1 MDAKMMNILNM
12 MENRTEEDVKITP
25 KTTSV
30 GFENK
35 ILEALAMSESAK
47 KMCESKE
54 VEDEEVIEEVKEVED
69 EEVITESVTP
79 SGIDNQD
86 LVDDPGLAGVY
97 GEVTNIEDEEIEEDF
112 VSRCL
117 ECGVIYKGDGERC
130 VQCGSTDT
138 EIFGEI
144 FIGGDVEIDE
154 ETEEVEEMEIYVDTE
169 VEEEEV
175 LTEAKKS
182 KLDLSLVKTKED
194 ALRVVEVLF
203 SQGNAESTSHAI
215 DIIFDYKLSQAEV
228 QKALDNVTKHKK
240 VNESTKKIVRGG
252 QLVKVQVK
260 TKKAKLSPEQKK
272 ALAKARKKAHTA
284 DAEKARQKSMQVR
297 KKKLKENYNPDHYKF
312 NVTVMLNNKPLTTN
326 DEFFD
331 VAEDELS
338 DLNISDWGTNEIY
351 CSSKSV
357 AMDIAKVLAK
367 HAKKELKGSFTVE
380 VAEGEKVLKVFK
392 ESVEVAVNESL
403 TRVVKINESLDDE
416 SRIGMLFISENA
428 DRLKSIAEAHG
439 FTAQADG
446 SFMKMHESEQI
457 VLDTATGDMNGVVLY
472 ATDNEGC
479 MYSQADLTDILTEAN
494 LVVRDQIICESV
506 STKRRKNLV
515 K

>member
-1 MDAKMMNILNM
+1 MDARMINILSM

-117 ECGVIYKGDGERC
+117 ECGAIYKGDGERC

-138 EIFGEI
+138 EIIGEI
-144 FIGGDVEIDE
+144 FIGRDVEIDE
-154 ETEEVEEMEIYVDTE
+154 ETEEVKEMKIYLDTE

-175 LTEAKKS
+175 LTEAKRS

-228 QKALDNVTKHKK
+228 QKALDNVTKRKK

-252 QLVKVQVK
+252 KLVKVKVK
-260 TKKAKLSPEQKK
+260 TKKTRLSSKQKK
-272 ALAKARKKAHTA
+272 ALAKARKKAHTSNA
-284 DAEKARQKSMQVR
+284 KKARAKSMKIR
-297 KKKLKENYNPDHYKF
+297 RTRLKE
-312 NVTVMLNNKPLTTN
+312 
-326 DEFFD
+326 
-331 VAEDELS
+331 S
-338 DLNISDWGTNEIY
+338 
-351 CSSKSV
+351 
-357 AMDIAKVLAK
+357 
-367 HAKKELKGSFTVE
+367 
-380 VAEGEKVLKVFK
+380 
-392 ESVEVAVNESL
+392 VNESL
-403 TRVVKINESLDDE
+403 IVVNSPKSRVVRINTELSDMDKPGILTIDEDAYNLDAIADELGFMPVGDHYELELDD
-416 SRIGMLFISENA
+416 STL
-428 DRLKSIAEAHG
+428 
-439 FTAQADG
+439 
-446 SFMKMHESEQI
+446 
-457 VLDTATGDMNGVVLY
+457 VLDTAEGDMFGVVLY
-472 ATDNEGC
+472 AIDEDDIIF
-479 MYSQADLTDILTEAN
+479 SQYDLEDILDESG
-494 LVVRDQIICESV
+494 LELDDFEDEDEDEVIYESV
-506 STKRRKNLV
+506 STRRRQRNRGRF
-515 K
+515 

>member
-1 MDAKMMNILNM
+1 MDARMINILSM

-117 ECGVIYKGDGERC
+117 ECGAIYKGDGERC

-138 EIFGEI
+138 EIIGEI
-144 FIGGDVEIDE
+144 FIGRDVEIDE
-154 ETEEVEEMEIYVDTE
+154 ETEEVEEMKIYLDTE

-175 LTEAKKS
+175 LTEAKRS

-228 QKALDNVTKHKK
+228 QKALDNVTKRKK
-240 VNESTKKIVRGG
+240 VNESTKKVVRGG
-252 QLVKVQVK
+252 KLVKVQVK

-284 DAEKARQKSMQVR
+284 DAEKSRQKSMKVR
-297 KKKLKENYNPDHYKF
+297 KKKLKETK
-312 NVTVMLNNKPLTTN
+312 
-326 DEFFD
+326 
-331 VAEDELS
+331 
-338 DLNISDWGTNEIY
+338 
-351 CSSKSV
+351 
-357 AMDIAKVLAK
+357 
-367 HAKKELKGSFTVE
+367 E
-380 VAEGEKVLKVFK
+380 VA
-392 ESVEVAVNESL
+392 ANESL
-403 TRVVKINESLDDE
+403 TKVVKINESLDDE

-428 DRLKSIAEAHG
+428 DRLESIAEVHG

-446 SFMKMHESEQI
+446 SFIRMHESEQI
-457 VLDTATGDMNGVVLY
+457 VLDTATGDLNGVVLY

-506 STKRRKNLV
+506 STKRRKNLA

>member
-1 MDAKMMNILNM
+1 MDDKMMNILSM
-12 MENRTEEDVKITP
+12 MENRNEEDVKITP

-30 GFENK
+30 GFETK

-54 VEDEEVIEEVKEVED
+54 VEDEEVIEEVKDVED

-117 ECGVIYKGDGERC
+117 ECGTIYKGDGERC

-228 QKALDNVTKHKK
+228 QKALDNVTKRKK
-240 VNESTKKIVRGG
+240 VNESTKKVVRGG

-272 ALAKARKKAHTA
+272 ALAKARKKAHTT
-284 DAEKARQKSMQVR
+284 DAEKSRQKSMQVR
-297 KKKLKENYNPDHYKF
+297 KKKLKETK
-312 NVTVMLNNKPLTTN
+312 
-326 DEFFD
+326 
-331 VAEDELS
+331 
-338 DLNISDWGTNEIY
+338 
-351 CSSKSV
+351 
-357 AMDIAKVLAK
+357 
-367 HAKKELKGSFTVE
+367 
-380 VAEGEKVLKVFK
+380 
-392 ESVEVAVNESL
+392 EVAVNESL
-403 TRVVKINESLDDE
+403 TKVVKINESLNDE

-428 DRLKSIAEAHG
+428 NRLKSIAEAHG

-446 SFMKMHESEQI
+446 SFIRMHESEQI

-494 LVVRDQIICESV
+494 LVVRDQVICESV
-506 STKRRKNLV
+506 STKRRKNLA